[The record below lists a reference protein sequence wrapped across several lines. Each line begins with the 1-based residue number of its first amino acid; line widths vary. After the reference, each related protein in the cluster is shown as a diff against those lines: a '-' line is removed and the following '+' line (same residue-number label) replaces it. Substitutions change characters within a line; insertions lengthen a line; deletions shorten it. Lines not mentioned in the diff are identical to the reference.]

1 MTAAVVAVATKRRL
15 SISMGGERDR
25 LNVNFFILIR
35 VDAIGDGGGKAAS
48 CAPKCPVSEVKRT
61 SGGRDSMSANDPL
74 QTLGGAAKGEHGLH
88 TVRTGTVI
96 DPPQFRRCLD
106 ANLSHSRRKARRDR
120 IKESRSAKVPPP
132 HRSPRAKHTG

>member
-1 MTAAVVAVATKRRL
+1 MAQSRHPDT
-15 SISMGGERDR
+15 
-25 LNVNFFILIR
+25 LNR
-35 VDAIGDGGGKAAS
+35 
-48 CAPKCPVSEVKRT
+48 CPLLRVKRT
-61 SGGRDSMSANDPL
+61 STRGNPVSAFDPL
-74 QTLGGAAKGEHGLH
+74 RTLGGATKGEHGLH

-96 DPPQFRRCLD
+96 DPPQFRRCLE